1 MYSTYI
7 LYMWW
12 VMYLIVILHKGYPE
26 VLLLYGKQAHVIGRS
41 KDFDLV
47 TCWASKCIKE
57 QLFRAQWL
65 AQVSDPSSCRLS
77 VSLSQLTDLSY
88 DHLRHCNKYSKN
100 CRKMIM
106 SLNFVL
112 SQVSAWCQILYFKI
126 DIKFP
131 NLFTIEGI
139 WMCHP

>member
-1 MYSTYI
+1 M
-7 LYMWW
+7 
-12 VMYLIVILHKGYPE
+12 
-26 VLLLYGKQAHVIGRS
+26 IGRS

-88 DHLRHCNKYSKN
+88 DHLRHCNKCSKN

-126 DIKFP
+126 DIKVSNSHNRRYLDVP
-131 NLFTIEGI
+131 PIVGSKTCLVYRHIKGNIIGKYI
-139 WMCHP
+139 DWHSDPQIY

>member
-1 MYSTYI
+1 MHSIYI

-12 VMYLIVILHKGYPE
+12 AMYLTVILHKGYPK
-26 VLLLYGKQAHVIGRS
+26 VLVLYGKQAHVIGRS
-41 KDFDLV
+41 QDFV
-47 TCWASKCIKE
+47 TCWASKCVRE

-65 AQVSDPSSCRLS
+65 AQVSDPSSCRLLL
-77 VSLSQLTDLSY
+77 SLSQLTDLSY
-88 DHLRHCNKYSKN
+88 DHKCSKN

-126 DIKFP
+126 DINFP
-131 NLFTIEGI
+131 YLFTVEDI
-139 WMCHP
+139 WMCQP